1 MFFGKLLG
9 QFSKGIILARE
20 IPEKKAMMDFE
31 METAYFQITSA
42 IIAHKDLPAILGFVV
57 RESLN
62 SLRAHR
68 VTIFV
73 EEKSG
78 ILKPRF
84 TDVLK
89 PLYQDIGLSEE
100 KEVAKKA
107 IGQAQSFF
115 LQEPRDFAEF
125 FEYRERRWEVSSL
138 LSIPLSSQRKPVG
151 ALSVVLINE
160 RRKFSARDLKNLFFF
175 GNLASLAME
184 NAHLMEELNKEISS
198 RKTFEKCLDDILCR
212 VEGLLGKES
221 RHNEE
226 HLENFL
232 PMQIAAEY
240 RLFGN
245 QCGKKVNPVEGSPCP
260 GREIGTHRQYNSL
273 SKESIP
279 GV

>member
-1 MFFGKLLG
+1 
-9 QFSKGIILARE
+9 
-20 IPEKKAMMDFE
+20 MDSE

-42 IIAHKDLPAILGFVV
+42 IIAQKDLPTILDFVV
-57 RESLN
+57 RESLT

-68 VTIFV
+68 VSIFM

-84 TDVLK
+84 TDVFK
-89 PLYQDIGLSEE
+89 PLYQKIGLSEE

-107 IGQAQSFF
+107 IGQAKSFF

-125 FEYRERRWEVSSL
+125 FEYRERGLKVSSL

-160 RRKFSARDLKNLFFF
+160 KRRFSARDLKYLFFF
-175 GNLASLAME
+175 GNLTSLAME

-198 RKTFEKCLDDILCR
+198 RKIFEKCLDDILCR
-212 VEGLLGKES
+212 VQGLFGKES
-221 RHNEE
+221 PHNEDP
-226 HLENFL
+226 LENL
-232 PMQIAAEY
+232 PPMQIAAEY

-245 QCGKKVNPVEGSPCP
+245 QTGKKVNVVGGSPCP
-260 GREIGTHRQYNSL
+260 SRELGAHRQYNSL
-273 SKESIP
+273 TKGSIQ

>member
-1 MFFGKLLG
+1 MGFGKFLR
-9 QFSKGIILARE
+9 QFSQRIILAKDT
-20 IPEKKAMMDFE
+20 PEKEAKIDFH
-31 METAYFQITSA
+31 MGMAYFQITSA
-42 IIAHKDLPAILGFVV
+42 IIAQRDLPTILALLV

-68 VTIFV
+68 VTIFM

-107 IGQAQSFF
+107 IGQAKSFF

-125 FEYRERRWEVSSL
+125 FEYRDREWEVSSL
-138 LSIPLSSQRKPVG
+138 LSIPLSSQRKSVG

-160 RRKFSARDLKNLFFF
+160 KRRFTARDLKYLFFF
-175 GNLASLAME
+175 GNLVSLAME
-184 NAHLMEELNKEISS
+184 DAYLMEELNKEISS
-198 RKTFEKCLDDILCR
+198 RRTFEKCLDDILYR
-212 VEGLLGKES
+212 VQGLFGEES
-221 RHNEE
+221 QHKEE
-226 HLENFL
+226 HLENLL

-240 RLFGN
+240 RPIGN
-245 QCGKKVNPVEGSPCP
+245 QTGKRVNRVDGSPSP
-260 GREIGTHRQYNSL
+260 SREIGTDRQYNNLTEESL
-273 SKESIP
+273 Q